1 MVRGAVRWFSD
12 EAGEGCIVPDG
23 GGEDLFAC
31 LTGVA
36 PSRDPTFEIPREGAR
51 VVCELV
57 AGKTALPAENVRR
70 IG

>member
-1 MVRGAVRWFSD
+1 MVQRR
-12 EAGEGCIVPDG
+12 G

-36 PSRDPTFEIPREGAR
+36 PSRDTTFEIPREGAR
-51 VVCELV
+51 VVCELM
-57 AGKTALPAENVRR
+57 AGKTVLPAENVRR